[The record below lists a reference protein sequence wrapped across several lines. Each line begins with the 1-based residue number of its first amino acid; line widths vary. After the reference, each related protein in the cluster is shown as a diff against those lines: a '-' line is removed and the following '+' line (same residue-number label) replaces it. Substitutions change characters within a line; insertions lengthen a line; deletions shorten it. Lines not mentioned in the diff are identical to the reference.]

1 MKFLGLLL
9 LCASAFAQNA
19 FHLKSGDTV
28 VFYGDSIT
36 DQRLYTTFVETYAVT
51 RFPKMN
57 LTFVHSG
64 WGGDR
69 VSGGGGGPVDV
80 RLKRDVFAYK
90 PTVVTIM
97 LGMNDGSYRA
107 FDQAVFDK
115 FASGYVSMVKSIK
128 AAFPNARLTLIQPSP
143 YDDVTR
149 PALFPGGYNAV
160 LVKYGEFLKELAQ
173 KENTG
178 LADLNTSVVAELTRA
193 NTADSTGAQ
202 RLIQDRVHPGPAVHL
217 LMAKALLKAWNAP
230 AVVSTV
236 EIDGAASKVTT
247 SDNTAVTDLNGLSW
261 TQLDNA
267 LPMPVDKRV
276 PGMTLALDS
285 SDTIESLNRQ
295 MLRVTALPAAKY
307 NLTIDDQQVGFFTKE
322 QLAEG
327 INLATLATPM
337 MKQASDVHALTLKH
351 TNIHNARWR
360 NVQTV
365 LADDALPS
373 TQSAMDALDK
383 VEVELVAKQREM
395 AQPKPHRYQLVA
407 AE

>member
-1 MKFLGLLL
+1 
-9 LCASAFAQNA
+9 
-19 FHLKSGDTV
+19 
-28 VFYGDSIT
+28 
-36 DQRLYTTFVETYAVT
+36 
-51 RFPKMN
+51 
-57 LTFVHSG
+57 
-64 WGGDR
+64 
-69 VSGGGGGPVDV
+69 
-80 RLKRDVFAYK
+80 
-90 PTVVTIM
+90 
-97 LGMNDGSYRA
+97 
-107 FDQAVFDK
+107 
-115 FASGYVSMVKSIK
+115 
-128 AAFPNARLTLIQPSP
+128 
-143 YDDVTR
+143 
-149 PALFPGGYNAV
+149 V

-178 LADLNTSVVAELTRA
+178 LADLNTSVVAELTSA

-236 EIDGAASKVTT
+236 EIDSAASKVTT
-247 SDNTAVTDLNGLSW
+247 SENTAITDLNGLSW

-307 NLTIDDQQVGFFTKE
+307 NLTIDDQPVGSFTKE

-327 INLATLATPM
+327 VNLATLATPM

-395 AQPKPHRYQLVA
+395 AQPRPHRYQLIA